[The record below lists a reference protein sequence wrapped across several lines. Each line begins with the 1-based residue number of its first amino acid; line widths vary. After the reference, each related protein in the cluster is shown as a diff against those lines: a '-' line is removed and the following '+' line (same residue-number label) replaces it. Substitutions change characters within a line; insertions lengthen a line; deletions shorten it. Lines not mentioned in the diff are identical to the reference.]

1 MQLHVVSA
9 FFIFVISEC
18 SACSLLSPKDCPV
31 FLSHRMRRILESIL
45 KVPIAEKAWECFQS
59 CGELCG
65 VAVAIRT
72 YISSSLIQILGS
84 NMATNLL
91 VQGKPA
97 GLGVSKCCLY

>member
-9 FFIFVISEC
+9 FFIFVISKC

-45 KVPIAEKAWECFQS
+45 KVPIAEKAWECFQ
-59 CGELCG
+59 
-65 VAVAIRT
+65 
-72 YISSSLIQILGS
+72 ILGS

-97 GLGVSKCCLY
+97 GLGVPKCCLY